1 MKRRSES
8 TLPSGKMHGFSF
20 NDSDSKI
27 QSRLIEMIR
36 EQNFRT
42 LSALL
47 IPLTLLMIHLGVELV
62 DHEMP
67 KRVKAQ
73 NRALFLLELVEEVD
87 D

>member
-1 MKRRSES
+1 
-8 TLPSGKMHGFSF
+8 
-20 NDSDSKI
+20 
-27 QSRLIEMIR
+27 
-36 EQNFRT
+36 
-42 LSALL
+42 
-47 IPLTLLMIHLGVELV
+47 MIHLGVELV